1 MAGRKLGSK
10 AEEEVVWMENVLMQ
24 LAHLHKKVEEYAAAK
39 KGADSLLQPITRQL
53 ANIRQQGMMKNL
65 GPLADAAGMLGVA
78 AGRGSQ
84 MQRTRVLRE
93 GLVSFKQLL
102 ERVMKATIDAD
113 QREQHRKELEMNEAR
128 AQEKAT
134 KQAAAGSAPP
144 PAPPAP

>member
-10 AEEEVVWMENVLMQ
+10 AEEEVVWMENVLIQ
-24 LAHLHKKVEEYAAAK
+24 LGNLNKKVEEYAMAK

-53 ANIRQQGMMKNL
+53 SNIRQQGMMKNL
-65 GPLADAAGMLGVA
+65 GPLADSAGMLGVA

-84 MQRTRVLRE
+84 TQRTRVLRE

-113 QREQHRKELEMNEAR
+113 VRDQHRKELEMNEAR
-128 AQEKAT
+128 AAEKAA
-134 KQAAAGSAPP
+134 KEAAAGSPPPP
-144 PAPPAP
+144 PAP

>member
-10 AEEEVVWMENVLMQ
+10 TEEEVVWMENVLMQ
-24 LAHLHKKVEEYAAAK
+24 LSHLNKKVEEYANAK

-53 ANIRQQGMMKNL
+53 SQIRQQGMMKNL
-65 GPLADAAGMLGVA
+65 GTLADSAGLLSMAAM
-78 AGRGSQ
+78 RGSQ

-113 QREQHRKELEMNEAR
+113 VRDQHRKELEMNEAR
-128 AQEKAT
+128 AAEKAA
-134 KQAAAGSAPP
+134 KEAAAGSPPPP
-144 PAPPAP
+144 PAP

>member
-10 AEEEVVWMENVLMQ
+10 AEEEVVWMENVLIQ
-24 LAHLHKKVEEYAAAK
+24 LGNLNKKVEEYAMAK

-53 ANIRQQGMMKNL
+53 SNIRQQGMMKNL
-65 GPLADAAGMLGVA
+65 GPLADSAGMLGVA

-102 ERVMKATIDAD
+102 ERVMKATIEAD
-113 QREQHRKELEMNEAR
+113 QREQARKGVEMETN
-128 AQEKAT
+128 K
-134 KQAAAGSAPP
+134 AAAKAAKEEQTGGTP
-144 PAPPAP
+144 PAP